1 MSLLS
6 DQTIQKI
13 RTFTIPGFEGVPLIT
28 VLRFFFKEIIQ
39 ESIVTRG
46 SSIAFFFIL
55 SVFPGLIFLFTL
67 IPYIPI
73 SHFQTNLLLT
83 IKDLI
88 HNEGAYQMIRNTINE
103 VVAIP
108 HSSLLSVGFLLSIY
122 SAMSGVKAMIS
133 SFNKSNEQT
142 FKKRNIFQTNFVAL
156 KLTLM
161 LSTLL
166 IISLTLV
173 IAQQTLF
180 DWLFKVLNI
189 KSFSA
194 KNIIAVLHYLII
206 VALLFF
212 TLSSLYYYGPAV
224 KKKFKFISAGST
236 LATILFILTSFG
248 FSWFVN
254 NFGKYNTL
262 YGSIGSVIV
271 IMLWIYFN
279 SIVIIIGFELNASI
293 AISKSKMNLKQP
305 DAGVL

>member
-1 MSLLS
+1 MSLLA
-6 DQTIQKI
+6 QNTIRKI
-13 RTFTIPGFEGVPLIT
+13 RTFTIPGFDGVPLIT
-28 VLRFFFKEIIQ
+28 VLKFFFKEIIQ
-39 ESIVTRG
+39 ENIVTRG

-67 IPYIPI
+67 IPYIPVD
-73 SHFQTNLLLT
+73 HFQTNLLLT

-88 HNEGAYQMIRNTINE
+88 HNEGAYQMIRTTINE

-108 HSSLLSVGFLLSIY
+108 HSSLLSLGFILSIY

-133 SFNKSNEQT
+133 SFNKSYDHT
-142 FKKRNIFQTNFVAL
+142 FKRRNIFQTNFVAL

-161 LSTLL
+161 LSVLL
-166 IISLTLV
+166 IAALILI
-173 IAQQTLF
+173 IAQKALFNWLF
-180 DWLFKVLNI
+180 DALNI

-194 KNIIAVLHYLII
+194 QNIVAVLHYLII
-206 VALLFF
+206 IALLFF
-212 TLSSLYYYGPAV
+212 ALSSLYYYGPAV

-236 LATILFILTSFG
+236 LATVLFIITSFG

-254 NFGKYNTL
+254 HFGQYNKL

-271 IMLWIYFN
+271 IMLWMYFN

-293 AISKSKMNLKQP
+293 AISKNKLVLEQTEI
-305 DAGVL
+305 DAL